1 MAVWQG
7 SAAESSRLLARDG
20 QPQPAPLLGDYITS
34 KPPWATYSTSW
45 ATTSVGDPSSPPS
58 SRALTNLFGLAGEPG
73 APRQP
78 DRAAACGRAGFGG
91 LSGSGL
97 MPCLPCVL
105 PRPGTFCRMPVCGCV
120 AIVCQY
126 FVVLVGRCVRVP
138 LVRRPDPDAAAVQC
152 CGWSQWQASRP
163 MSWWGGSCALWACGM
178 TWGGRIAS
186 RLCPTRV
193 RVRTSSREKNR
204 GYAWS
209 VVRVKVPECYKC
221 HLVVSSYPLGD
232 SLRVGTLWV
241 AHYDQMKK

>member
-1 MAVWQG
+1 M
-7 SAAESSRLLARDG
+7 SE
-20 QPQPAPLLGDYITS
+20 QPWP
-34 KPPWATYSTSW
+34 TYSTSW

-97 MPCLPCVL
+97 MPCLHCVV

-126 FVVLVGRCVRVP
+126 FVVLVGRCVPVP

-193 RVRTSSREKNR
+193 RVRTACREKNR
-204 GYAWS
+204 DYHIREA
-209 VVRVKVPECYKC
+209 RVKVSEWYKC
-221 HLVVSSYPLGD
+221 YWVVFSHPLGD

-241 AHYDQMKK
+241 ARYDQMKK